1 MSTPPAQS
9 ASGHPDHFDP
19 PRPTSGAAE
28 QAASGTGAGGIPGP
42 GSGPTAKRSV
52 ADVGRSI
59 LTVFGFIVAGLLALI
74 VGWFAFGEWWIGVV
88 RRRVDGNA
96 FAGFGFGW
104 MVGFVAGVASLFLLW
119 VLLRRGMPGWARI
132 LVGAVAAVPLA
143 PLVFSLR
150 IAVNKANDNKGSLE
164 YQMLT
169 DGRGYQSGVL
179 IGVLAAVV
187 VFMAFAWWR
196 LSRTRAKERE
206 RARAEG
212 RAEEARVTAAKE
224 AAAREAAAREPGGDA
239 KGAVPPA

>member
-1 MSTPPAQS
+1 MSTPPAQPTVP
-9 ASGHPDHFDP
+9 PDRSDP
-19 PRPTSGAAE
+19 SGAATE
-28 QAASGTGAGGIPGP
+28 PGADRHPDGTGAGGIPGH
-42 GSGPTAKRSV
+42 GSGTSTKRSV
-52 ADVGRSI
+52 GDVGRRI

-212 RAEEARVTAAKE
+212 RAEEARVAASKE
-224 AAAREAAAREPGGDA
+224 AAARESEAREPGA
-239 KGAVPPA
+239 ARKNTEPPA